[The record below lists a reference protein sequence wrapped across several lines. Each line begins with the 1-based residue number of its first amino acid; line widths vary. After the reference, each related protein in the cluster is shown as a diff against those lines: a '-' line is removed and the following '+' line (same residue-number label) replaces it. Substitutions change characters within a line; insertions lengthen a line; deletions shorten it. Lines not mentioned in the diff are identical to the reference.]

1 MKWVR
6 TVGVIVAIDEFFN
19 KRCYTIDD
27 SSGACIEALIDLPNT
42 NNQSQHAGT
51 RELGKY
57 DAIAAMTQYDHL
69 DVGDIIDVK
78 GQLTLFRNEKQIRVE
93 KINVVLSTSQEV
105 SLWEKRAAFRRNVL
119 DKPWTLRDKQL
130 RQCRK
135 EAERSDAGAELK
147 KQRIK
152 EIASRKTGKH
162 ASKRHAVVHSADQS
176 GTGAHKRQHFG
187 MQEILRAAAL
197 GDGEYSA
204 LGL

>member
-6 TVGVIVAIDEFFN
+6 TVGVIVAIDEFSS

-42 NNQSQHAGT
+42 NNQPQNAGT
-51 RELGKY
+51 YELAKY
-57 DAIAAMTQYDHL
+57 DTTAATTQYDHL

-78 GQLTLFRNEKQIRVE
+78 GQLALFRNEKQIRVE
-93 KINVVLSTSQEV
+93 KINVVPSTSQEV

-119 DKPWTLRDKQL
+119 DKPWNLRDKQL

-135 EAERSDAGAELK
+135 EAERSDAEAELK
-147 KQRIK
+147 KQRIR
-152 EIASRKTGKH
+152 EIASRKAGKH
-162 ASKRHAVVHSADQS
+162 TSKRHATTDSADKTS
-176 GTGAHKRQHFG
+176 AGTYRRQHVG
-187 MQEILRAAAL
+187 MEEILRAAAL